1 MDSGLP
7 LGKDAMAERETF
19 EDVGYILYSDMLERL
34 QLRFPDVATWRIA
47 QVVAAEIDAIT
58 GGVPPI
64 VPAEVETGAS
74 EMLEREQE
82 HARKDG
88 EVA

>member
-1 MDSGLP
+1 
-7 LGKDAMAERETF
+7 MAERETF
-19 EDVGYILYSDMLERL
+19 EDAGYIRYSDMLDRL
-34 QLRFPDVATWRIA
+34 QQRFPDIATRRVAQI
-47 QVVAAEIDAIT
+47 VAAEIDAIT

-74 EMLEREQE
+74 EMLERE
-82 HARKDG
+82 HLRARPDG